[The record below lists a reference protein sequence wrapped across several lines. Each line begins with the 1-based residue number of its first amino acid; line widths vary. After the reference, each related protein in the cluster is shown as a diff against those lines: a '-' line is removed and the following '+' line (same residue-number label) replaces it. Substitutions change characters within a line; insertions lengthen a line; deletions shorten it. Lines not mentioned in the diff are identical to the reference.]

1 MAKDLGFSKKLDL
14 TGFEPRKAAETDAS
28 PPGEKAA
35 ERAGFVSREPVERV
49 ARKRKNEE
57 PFDTAYVR
65 APISVIN
72 RLKIYCNDTGMSYG
86 EALAEL
92 LRKAGL

>member
-1 MAKDLGFSKKLDL
+1 MAKDLGFSKTLDL
-14 TGFEPRKAAETDAS
+14 TGFEPRRAPDTDAS
-28 PPGEKAA
+28 PGEKAA
-35 ERAGFVSREPVERV
+35 ERTGFVSREPVERV